1 MMARPRSKSAARK
14 KSSAKK
20 SSAKKSSA
28 RSAPRKSAAAKAR
41 GEFVCPEC
49 GKSFTR
55 AASLGAHRNRVHGVA
70 GSSTQAR
77 ARRSVSSRPSSSAT
91 KTRSAAAA
99 AGRTSTGR
107 KTTATRGTQARKL
120 STAAVRQRRR
130 SAGSVNRDA
139 LLGSLFPNGIPARE
153 SVIRELNKWL
163 NQAERLAKLT

>member
-1 MMARPRSKSAARK
+1 MSRPRSKSAARK
-14 KSSAKK
+14 KSST
-20 SSAKKSSA
+20 

-77 ARRSVSSRPSSSAT
+77 ARRSVSSRPSSSAR
-91 KTRSAAAA
+91 KPRSAAG
-99 AGRTSTGR
+99 GRTTTAR

-120 STAAVRQRRR
+120 STAGVRQRRR

-139 LLGSLFPNGIPARE
+139 LLASLFPNGIPARE
-153 SVIRELNKWL
+153 SVIRELNEWL
-163 NQAERLAKLT
+163 NHAERLAKLT